1 MLTDENMQ
9 VCAFNTYFSQK
20 WLDQALSVA
29 KSHEETNN
37 MLASQW
43 KTVSG
48 YRNVLLCPA
57 CDIKMWVCI
66 VCVLQG
72 CLRREIQMRC
82 FTQVIV
88 AAPATP
94 ASTARSQVW
103 EPPFIFWF
111 LTHSWHI
118 QTSWFSVSLYACMR
132 VLYRFKL
139 FVLSVLIKALWVY
152 L

>member
-29 KSHEETNN
+29 ISHEETNN

-72 CLRREIQMRC
+72 CLRREIQMRS
-82 FTQVIV
+82 FTQVTV

-103 EPPFIFWF
+103 EPPLHFLVSHSQ
-111 LTHSWHI
+111 LTHTDLMI
-118 QTSWFSVSLYACMR
+118 ICFSVWECCID
-132 VLYRFKL
+132 
-139 FVLSVLIKALWVY
+139 LSCLCVLIKALWVY